1 MPEIARAAEI
11 DWARHPQKFSLAL
24 MPNMLRPP
32 NWRPITRY
40 KCHSKNAFQ
49 KVYDCWIVDIG
60 TFKEMTIPM
69 VACFVVLSPRFM
81 KATQLLQ
88 YCKMIKKSRY
98 LWAFF
103 ISSLVLLTEA
113 FAKGSSKCGLTVFS
127 FWWYFS
133 RPSFD
138 VVNRC
143 VNHA

>member
-1 MPEIARAAEI
+1 MPKI
-11 DWARHPQKFSLAL
+11 SLAASHH
-24 MPNMLRPP
+24 MPYMLCPP

-49 KVYDCWIVDIG
+49 KVFDCWIVGIG
-60 TFKEMTIPM
+60 KFTEMTIPM

-88 YCKMIKKSRY
+88 CCKLRKKSRY

-103 ISSLVLLTEA
+103 IRRGLVLLTKA
-113 FAKGSSKCGLTVFS
+113 IAKKLLTERRGSKFGLTVFS
-127 FWWYFS
+127 FWKFS

-138 VVNRC
+138 SVNRC
-143 VNHA
+143 VIHA